1 MTGLHYVTH
10 LHTKMH
16 TMPLDCMKSA
26 KFALH
31 LHSRLQV
38 AKLQDSCVSGIFIYI
53 YIIIYIICSYFLQLA
68 KAFKMDRRTTWYSM
82 VPGAISRGST
92 VFCQSYMSSPNK
104 CCLHR
109 GFTWVYK
116 KQYKSSIHSLQVTS
130 LSSSSSKH
138 QELHSKQAKP
148 VHILDLQELHNKNK
162 LGRGGLR
169 TTPTPL
175 STSPRA
181 ACALANLSVYSF

>member
-1 MTGLHYVTH
+1 MSPAHKNAHNAARLHEICKVCSPS
-10 LHTKMH
+10 
-16 TMPLDCMKSA
+16 PLQIASCKTP
-26 KFALH
+26 
-31 LHSRLQV
+31 RLMC
-38 AKLQDSCVSGIFIYI
+38 KWDLYI
-53 YIIIYIICSYFLQLA
+53 YNYIYIICSYFLQLA